1 MIYIYFLLG
10 VQYRNV
16 SCAGR
21 RTLEPADRS
30 LCDVNNEPTSTQAC
44 GQIPCEP
51 QWVAHSWNNCSKP
64 CGSDGVQTRK
74 VFCEQIITNGVPTV
88 VDEAECKKFG
98 PKPPQE
104 QPCNQDAICANWHVG
119 PWKPV

>member
-1 MIYIYFLLG
+1 M
-10 VQYRNV
+10 

-30 LCDVNNEPTSTQAC
+30 LCDVNNEPATTQAC

-51 QWVAHSWNNCSKP
+51 QWVAHPWNNCSKS
-64 CGSDGVQTRK
+64 CGPEGIQTRK
-74 VFCEQIITNGVPTV
+74 VFCEQIISNGVPTV
-88 VDEAECKKFG
+88 VDETECKKVG
-98 PKPPQE
+98 PKPPE
-104 QPCNQDAICANWHVG
+104 QQSCNQDAICANWHIG